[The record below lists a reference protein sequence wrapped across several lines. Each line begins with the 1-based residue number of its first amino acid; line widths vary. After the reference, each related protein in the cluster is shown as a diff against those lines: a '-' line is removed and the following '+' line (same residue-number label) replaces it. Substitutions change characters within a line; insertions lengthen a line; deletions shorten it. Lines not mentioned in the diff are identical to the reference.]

1 VVVGMTGSKTI
12 GRAALVVS
20 IGVLLSRVL
29 GYVRTLILAGLLG
42 VGADTDLYAAAFTIP
57 DILFF
62 LMAGGYLSIT
72 LVPLLAGHVQ
82 SGDRQA
88 AGAAF
93 TAVFR
98 VVVGAMVILTLVLI
112 AAAHPITAAVF
123 PEISGES
130 LDRLVAMMRV
140 TFASQVFFMAGT
152 MFMAAQYAHRRF
164 LIPTL
169 APLIYNVG
177 IIFGGLV
184 GARLGDPSPESFIW
198 GGFAGA
204 AIGNF
209 AIQMWGARRSG
220 VWFTRR
226 AGLWPPVVTEYFT
239 LAFPL
244 MIGQSAVAL
253 DESWPRIFGQFAGE
267 EAISELYFARTL
279 NMLPVGVIA
288 QAAGVAAYPFLA
300 GLVAEGNV
308 EQFRAT
314 VVRSVRAAIAVGGLA
329 AGLVIALSVPIVGA
343 AFEYG
348 RFDADDT
355 LAVGEL
361 LAIFAITIP
370 FWAANQ
376 VYTRA
381 FYAQRRMWPPVIIG
395 TLVTVAVVP
404 ILWFG
409 VNRLGAPGVALGSTI
424 GLVLYTLVIAVT
436 WHRSGTSGRP
446 VLGVAVK
453 ALAATALAGATAFG
467 VAMLLD
473 GSLAVVRG
481 MVAAPAGAVVYLVVG
496 RLLGLQETAAVA
508 KRLRPTHRA

>member
-1 VVVGMTGSKTI
+1 MTGSKSI
-12 GRAALVVS
+12 GMAALVVS
-20 IGVLLSRVL
+20 VGVLLSRVL
-29 GYVRTLILAGLLG
+29 GYVRTLILAGMLG

-82 SGDRQA
+82 SGDRRA
-88 AGAAF
+88 AGEVF

-98 VVVGAMVILTLVLI
+98 VVLGIMVALTVILI
-112 AAAHPITAAVF
+112 ATAGPITGAVF
-123 PEISGES
+123 PEITGDA

-164 LIPTL
+164 VIPTL

-177 IIFGGLV
+177 IIAGGVV
-184 GARLGDPSPESFIW
+184 GSWVGDPSPESFIW

-209 AIQMWGARRSG
+209 AIQMWGAKRSG
-220 VWFTRR
+220 VWFTSGTPVWGR
-226 AGLWPPVVTEYFT
+226 AVPEYFT

-253 DESWPRIFGQFAGE
+253 DESWPRLFGQFAGE
-267 EAISELYFARTL
+267 SAISELYFARTL

-300 GLVAEGNV
+300 GLVAEGDL

-314 VVRSVRAAIAVGGLA
+314 VMRSVRAAIAVGGLA
-329 AGLVIALSVPIVGA
+329 AGLVVALAVPIVGT

-361 LAIFAITIP
+361 LAIFAVTIP
-370 FWAANQ
+370 FWAAHQ

-381 FYAQRRMWPPVIIG
+381 FYAQRRMWTPVIIG
-395 TLVTVAVVP
+395 TAVTVAVVP
-404 ILWFG
+404 ILWVG

-424 GLVLYTLVIAVT
+424 GLVAYTLAIAVS
-436 WHRSGTSGRP
+436 WHRSGSGGGGP
-446 VLGVAVK
+446 LVGVAVK
-453 ALAATALAGATAFG
+453 TMAASVVAGLAAFGIAVLLAG
-467 VAMLLD
+467 
-473 GSLAVVRG
+473 SPSVVRG
-481 MVAAPAGAVVYLVVG
+481 AVAAPAGAVVYLVAG
-496 RLLGLQETAAVA
+496 RLLGLEEVTAVIR
-508 KRLRPTHRA
+508 RLRRSDPT

>member
-1 VVVGMTGSKTI
+1 VTGSKSI
-12 GRAALVVS
+12 GMAALVVS
-20 IGVLLSRVL
+20 VGVLLSRVL

-42 VGADTDLYAAAFTIP
+42 VGAETDLYAAAFTVP

-82 SGDRQA
+82 SGDRRA
-88 AGAAF
+88 AGEVF

-98 VVVGAMVILTLVLI
+98 VVLGIMVVLTVVLI

-123 PEISGES
+123 PEITGDD

-164 LIPTL
+164 VIPTL

-177 IIFGGLV
+177 IIVGGLV
-184 GARLGDPSPESFIW
+184 GGWLGDPSPESFIW
-198 GGFAGA
+198 GGFVGA

-209 AIQMWGARRSG
+209 ALQMWGARRSG
-220 VWFTRR
+220 VWFT
-226 AGLWPPVVTEYFT
+226 GGTPLWSPAVPQYFT

-253 DESWPRIFGQFAGE
+253 DESWPRLFGQFAGE

-300 GLVAEGNV
+300 GLVAEGNL

-329 AGLVIALSVPIVGA
+329 AGLVVALAVPITGT

-361 LAIFAITIP
+361 LAIFAVTIP
-370 FWAANQ
+370 FWAAHQ

-381 FYAQRRMWPPVIIG
+381 FYAQRRMWTPVIIG
-395 TLVTVAVVP
+395 TAVTVAVVP
-404 ILWFG
+404 ILWVG

-424 GLVLYTLVIAVT
+424 GLIAYTLAIAIS
-436 WHRSGTSGRP
+436 WHRSGSGGGGP
-446 VLGVAVK
+446 VVAVAGK
-453 ALAATALAGATAFG
+453 TLAASVAAGLAAFG
-467 VAMLLD
+467 VAVLLD
-473 GSLAVVRG
+473 GSPSLVRG
-481 MVAAPAGAVVYLVVG
+481 AVAAPAGVVVYLVAG
-496 RLLGLQETAAVA
+496 RLLGLQEVTAVIR
-508 KRLRPTHRA
+508 RLRRSDPT

>member
-1 VVVGMTGSKTI
+1 MVVAVTGSKSI
-12 GRAALVVS
+12 AMAALVVS
-20 IGVLLSRVL
+20 AGVLLSRML
-29 GYVRTLILAGLLG
+29 GYVRTLLLAGMLG

-82 SGDRQA
+82 SGDRRA
-88 AGAAF
+88 AGEVF

-98 VVVGAMVILTLVLI
+98 VVLGIMVVLTAILI

-123 PEISGES
+123 PEITGDD

-177 IIFGGLV
+177 IILGGVV
-184 GARLGDPSPESFIW
+184 GGWVGDPSPEAFIW

-220 VWFTRR
+220 VWFTGGTPLWSR
-226 AGLWPPVVTEYFT
+226 AVPEYFT

-300 GLVAEGNV
+300 GLVAEGNL

-314 VVRSVRAAIAVGGLA
+314 VVRSVRATVAVGGLA
-329 AGLVIALSVPIVGA
+329 AGLVVALAVPIVGT

-355 LAVGEL
+355 RAVGGL
-361 LAIFAITIP
+361 LAIFAVTIP
-370 FWAANQ
+370 FWAAHQ

-381 FYAQRRMWPPVIIG
+381 FYAQRRMWTPVIIG
-395 TLVTVAVVP
+395 TAVTVAVVP
-404 ILWFG
+404 VLWVA

-424 GLVLYTLVIAVT
+424 GLVCYTLAIAIS
-436 WHRSGTSGRP
+436 WHRSGSDG
-446 VLGVAVK
+446 GAV
-453 ALAATALAGATAFG
+453 LAAAARTLAASVVAGLTAFG
-467 VAMLLD
+467 IAMLLD
-473 GSLAVVRG
+473 GSPSVVRG
-481 MVAAPAGAVVYLVVG
+481 VVAAPAGAAVYLLAG
-496 RLLGLQETAAVA
+496 RLFGLAEVAAVIG
-508 KRLRPTHRA
+508 RLRRIGRA